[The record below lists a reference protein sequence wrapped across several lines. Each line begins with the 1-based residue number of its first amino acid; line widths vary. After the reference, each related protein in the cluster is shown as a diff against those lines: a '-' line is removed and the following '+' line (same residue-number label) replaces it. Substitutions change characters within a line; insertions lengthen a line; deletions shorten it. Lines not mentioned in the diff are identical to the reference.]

1 MGFLYFFHQRHM
13 DQTLI
18 ISAFWCCRKAK
29 PNKTKHLPRVTR
41 ISMRNSLTFFAFSH
55 RCKALVVRRVWIN
68 DFSSIYFATL
78 NYSWNFSLACIQ
90 YFLGHHSPSFRF
102 SCFLRFNLN
111 SELCMDYLCELC
123 PHLKAALLEMHSN
136 CRTSKWGLV
145 VGMGFCMQIA
155 YTQREPNWWTA
166 RLAAH
171 KCRRSSMD
179 RCLINCRDNDEIKR
193 DYASLFDGLAYTD
206 AP

>member
-29 PNKTKHLPRVTR
+29 QNKAKHLPRVTR

-90 YFLGHHSPSFRF
+90 YFLGP
-102 SCFLRFNLN
+102 
-111 SELCMDYLCELC
+111 
-123 PHLKAALLEMHSN
+123 PAG
-136 CRTSKWGLV
+136 GLV
-145 VGMGFCMQIA
+145 VFCVSTWTLNYAWIIYANCVLIWRPLFWKCTAIA
-155 YTQREPNWWTA
+155 GPLNGDLWSGWDSVCKLRI
-166 RLAAH
+166 
-171 KCRRSSMD
+171 RSVSPSD
-179 RCLINCRDNDEIKR
+179 GQLVWQLINAADLEW
-193 DYASLFDGLAYTD
+193 TD
-206 AP
+206 A